1 MRSDRNME
9 TLSVSEL
16 FVSIQGES
24 LAAGRLCAF
33 VRLAGCNLRCAYC
46 DTDYAWDAAAGRAMD
61 VDEVAAWVSRSGVP
75 LVEITG
81 GEPLL
86 QPRVYALMETLIG
99 YGLEVLL
106 ETNGHVDAREVPEGV
121 TRIIDVKT
129 PGSGMADG
137 DFLVNLPSLRAND
150 QIKFVLTGR
159 KDYDWAK
166 RVLGVHPEL
175 ARVAA
180 ILFSPAFGALPPRDL
195 AEWIIADRLPVRFQL
210 QLHKYVWGPQARGV

>member
-1 MRSDRNME
+1 ME

-24 LAAGRLCAF
+24 LAAGRPCAF

-46 DTDYAWDAAAGRAMD
+46 DTNYAWDAEAGRAMAVGD
-61 VDEVAAWVSRSGVP
+61 VAAWVSRSGTL

-86 QPRVYALMETLIG
+86 QPAVYPLMETLIDR
-99 YGLEVLL
+99 GLEVLL
-106 ETNGHVDAREVPEGV
+106 ETNGHVDARGVPERV

-129 PGSGMADG
+129 PGSGMAEG
-137 DFLVNLPSLRAND
+137 DYLMNLSSLRAND

-166 RVLGVHPEL
+166 RILAAHPEL
-175 ARVAA
+175 ARVSA
-180 ILFSPAFGALPPRDL
+180 ILFSPAFEALPPRDL

-210 QLHKYVWGPQARGV
+210 QLHKYVWGPQERGV

>member
-1 MRSDRNME
+1 ME

-46 DTDYAWDAAAGRAMD
+46 DTNYAWDADAGRAMA
-61 VDEVAAWVSRSGVP
+61 VDDVAAWVSGSGVP

-86 QPRVYALMETLIG
+86 QPAVYPLMETLIG
-99 YGLEVLL
+99 RGLEVLL
-106 ETNGHVDAREVPEGV
+106 ETNGHVDARGVPERV

-129 PGSGMADG
+129 PGSGMAEG
-137 DFLVNLPSLRAND
+137 DYLVNLPSLREND
-150 QIKFVLTGR
+150 QIKFVLTDR
-159 KDYDWAK
+159 SDYDWAK
-166 RVLGVHPEL
+166 EVLAAHPEL
-175 ARVAA
+175 GRVSA
-180 ILFSPAFGALPPRDL
+180 ILFSPAFETLLPRDL
-195 AEWIIADRLPVRFQL
+195 AGWIIADRLPVRFQL
-210 QLHKYVWGPQARGV
+210 QLHKYVWGPQERGV